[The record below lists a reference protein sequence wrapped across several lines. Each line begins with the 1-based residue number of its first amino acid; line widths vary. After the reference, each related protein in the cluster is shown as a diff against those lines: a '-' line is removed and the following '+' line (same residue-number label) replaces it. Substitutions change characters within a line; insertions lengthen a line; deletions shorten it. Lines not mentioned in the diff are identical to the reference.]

1 MLIDHPTIRLYLYL
15 IGLTALAIA
24 PLIAL
29 WQPEIATAIR
39 DGANIF
45 GATALGTAALNTPQ
59 RTPTTALTTTTTTQS
74 LVNTNQPPH
83 FCGGWFVSWGCDTVQ
98 GCGKNAVQY
107 SSTDVEI
114 AHQYEL
120 PNGVVVVGR
129 PAHAG
134 VNHLRHTGDYLLV
147 SFPRTRGGL
156 KASVLRYRGLRVFWT
171 SGRGK
176 DSPPHSHHLPT
187 RLAGRPPWVPP
198 GPPPDTPCPATA
210 HHQAAH
216 TGPSYQPTH
225 DPKDAAPLGC
235 RHRVRASS

>member
-59 RTPTTALTTTTTTQS
+59 RTPTTRGRHLPPPPQPPQHKRTTLRTTTKAIKTTTTTQS

-98 GCGKNAVQY
+98 
-107 SSTDVEI
+107 
-114 AHQYEL
+114 
-120 PNGVVVVGR
+120 
-129 PAHAG
+129 
-134 VNHLRHTGDYLLV
+134 
-147 SFPRTRGGL
+147 
-156 KASVLRYRGLRVFWT
+156 
-171 SGRGK
+171 
-176 DSPPHSHHLPT
+176 
-187 RLAGRPPWVPP
+187 
-198 GPPPDTPCPATA
+198 
-210 HHQAAH
+210 
-216 TGPSYQPTH
+216 
-225 DPKDAAPLGC
+225 
-235 RHRVRASS
+235 